1 MQTIQVA
8 STNDVED
15 TLKFEFSLAPV
26 DAVDDV
32 RDAIR
37 DVVKAAEAGETEI
50 YSNYLDV
57 RVIVT
62 G

>member
-8 STNDVED
+8 GTNDIED
-15 TLKFEFSLAPV
+15 ALNFEFSLVPV
-26 DAVDDV
+26 DAVWDV
-32 RDAIR
+32 CGAIR
-37 DVVKAAEAGETEI
+37 DVVKAAEAGEREI

-57 RVIVT
+57 RVIVE

>member
-8 STNDVED
+8 STNDIED
-15 TLKFEFSLAPV
+15 ALNFEFSLAPV
-26 DAVDDV
+26 DAIDDV

-37 DVVKAAEAGETEI
+37 DVVKAAEAGEREI
-50 YSNYLDV
+50 DSNYLGV
-57 RVIVT
+57 RVVVT